1 MNKPVPF
8 AIPLVVLCVVAAVFA
23 FNIAHS
29 VVLAVVMML
38 LAFVLPASLRMAN
51 QWERAVVLRL
61 GRFHSLKGPGLFVI
75 IPFVDSVTVVIDQRI
90 QTAEMRAE
98 KALTKDT
105 VSVNVDAIVF
115 WQVHDAQKAALEIA
129 DFNQAIGRVAQTSLR
144 EMIGSNDLATILSD
158 RKTADEVLRRSIT
171 EKTTKWGIDVTSV
184 EIKDVA
190 IPPEL
195 ENAMSRQA
203 QAERERQA
211 RVTLASAEEDIAQ
224 RTVNAANLYEQHPVA
239 LQIRQMGLVYEMGQ
253 NSNTILIPTDIAGSF
268 SSAAIA
274 TALAAS
280 RGVNVRRTASGI
292 PPSRSRLPRVGK

>member
-1 MNKPVPF
+1 MRWF
-8 AIPLVVLCVVAAVFA
+8 CVSAGFTG
-23 FNIAHS
+23 
-29 VVLAVVMML
+29 
-38 LAFVLPASLRMAN
+38 LR
-51 QWERAVVLRL
+51 
-61 GRFHSLKGPGLFVI
+61 GPGLFLI
-75 IPFVDSVTVVIDQRI
+75 IPFVDSVAVTIDQRI
-90 QTAEMRAE
+90 QTAEIRAE

-129 DFNQAIGRVAQTSLR
+129 DYNQAVGRVAQTSLR

-224 RTVNAANLYEQHPVA
+224 RTVDAANLYEQHPVA

-253 NSNTILIPTDIAGSF
+253 NSNTILIPTDIAAA
-268 SSAAIA
+268 SAA
-274 TALAAS
+274 
-280 RGVNVRRTASGI
+280 
-292 PPSRSRLPRVGK
+292 PPLQRQSPRAEG

>member
-1 MNKPVPF
+1 MNKPAPF
-8 AIPLVVLCVVAAVFA
+8 AIPLLALCVAAAVLA
-23 FNIAHS
+23 FNVAQS

-38 LAFVLPASLRMAN
+38 LALFLPASLRMAN

-61 GRFHSLKGPGLFVI
+61 GRFHSLRGPGLFVI
-75 IPFVDSVTVVIDQRI
+75 IPFVDSVAVTIDQRI

-115 WQVHDAQKAALEIA
+115 WQVHDVQKAALEIA
-129 DFNQAIGRVAQTSLR
+129 DFNQAVGRVAQTSLR

-171 EKTTKWGIDVTSV
+171 EKTAKWGIDVTSV

-274 TALAAS
+274 AALATS
-280 RGVNVRRTASGI
+280 RGVNARRTVSAV
-292 PPSRSRLPRVGK
+292 PPSRSRIPRVGK

>member
-1 MNKPVPF
+1 
-8 AIPLVVLCVVAAVFA
+8 
-23 FNIAHS
+23 
-29 VVLAVVMML
+29 
-38 LAFVLPASLRMAN
+38 
-51 QWERAVVLRL
+51 
-61 GRFHSLKGPGLFVI
+61 VI
-75 IPFVDSVTVVIDQRI
+75 IPFVDSVAVTIDQRI

-129 DFNQAIGRVAQTSLR
+129 DYNQAVGRVAQTSLR
-144 EMIGSNDLATILSD
+144 EMIGSNDLSTILSD

-171 EKTTKWGIDVTSV
+171 EKTAKWGIDVTSV

-224 RTVNAANLYEQHPVA
+224 RTVNAASLYEQHPVA

-268 SSAAIA
+268 SGAAIA

-280 RGVNVRRTASGI
+280 RGVNARRTASAI
-292 PPSRSRLPRVGK
+292 PPSRSRIPRVGR

>member
-1 MNKPVPF
+1 MIKSAPF
-8 AIPLVVLCVVAAVFA
+8 ATPLFFVCALAAALAYDVTQ
-23 FNIAHS
+23 S
-29 VVLAVVMML
+29 VSLAIM
-38 LAFVLPASLRMAN
+38 LAFLALLLPASLRMAN
-51 QWERAVVLRL
+51 QWESAVVLRL
-61 GRFHSLKGPGLFVI
+61 GRFHGLRGPGLFVI
-75 IPFVDSVTVVIDQRI
+75 IPFVDSVAVTIDQRI

-115 WQVHDAQKAALEIA
+115 WQVHDVQKAALEIA

-144 EMIGSNDLATILSD
+144 EMIGSNDLSTILSD
-158 RKTADEVLRRSIT
+158 RKTADEALRRSIT
-171 EKTTKWGIDVTSV
+171 LKTAEWGIDVTSV

-211 RVTLASAEEDIAQ
+211 RVTLASAEEEIAR
-224 RTVNAANLYEQHPVA
+224 RTVIAASLYEQHPVA

-253 NSNTILIPTDIAGSF
+253 NSNTILIPTDVVNSF
-268 SSAAIA
+268 SGVSIA
-274 TALAAS
+274 TALAAN
-280 RGVNVRRTASGI
+280 RGINSKRKSSAMPTF
-292 PPSRSRLPRVGK
+292 RSRLPQVAR

>member
-1 MNKPVPF
+1 MNKSAPF
-8 AIPLVVLCVVAAVFA
+8 AAPLFLLCGLAAALAYDVTKSVGLTIILGLFA
-23 FNIAHS
+23 
-29 VVLAVVMML
+29 L
-38 LAFVLPASLRMAN
+38 LLPASLRMAN
-51 QWERAVVLRL
+51 QWESAVVLRL
-61 GRFHSLKGPGLFVI
+61 GRFHGLRGPGLFVI
-75 IPFVDSVTVVIDQRI
+75 VPFVDSVAVTIDQRI

-115 WQVHDAQKAALEIA
+115 WQVHDVQKAALEIA

-144 EMIGSNDLATILSD
+144 EMIGSNDLSTILSD
-158 RKTADEVLRRSIT
+158 RKTADEALRQSIT
-171 EKTTKWGIDVTSV
+171 LKTAEWGIDVTSV

-211 RVTLASAEEDIAQ
+211 RVTLASAEEEIAR
-224 RTVNAANLYEQHPVA
+224 RTVIAASLYEQHPVA

-253 NSNTILIPTDIAGSF
+253 NCNTIMIPTDIVGSF
-268 SSAAIA
+268 SGSAIA
-274 TALAAS
+274 ASLAVAKNMTAAKTTRPRLAY
-280 RGVNVRRTASGI
+280 GI
-292 PPSRSRLPRVGK
+292 KGHK